1 MRSLGYVESFLALAQ
16 DRVDGAF
23 HIAAAAELRGSVD
36 HGALTEALAVVH
48 RRHPLLGAT
57 VHEIVDGPEAGS
69 WRFADEVPFSAVPVR
84 FGTGGVDD
92 EAVAAALGSDL
103 EDRFAQG
110 GPLWKVD
117 LVEVPGTDRSLL
129 SLSMHHVI
137 GDGMSVWTLLGEL
150 VDSYGDLVA
159 GRTPAIDRL
168 PLPPPVEHL
177 LPRVDVAVN
186 PWEGAGAAPAPWTFV
201 PVPFGDR
208 ATRVVIRD
216 LEAPLVGALHDGA
229 HRRGTTVN
237 AALVAAIVRASA
249 VLPGHQVDG
258 QLSVPTNVR
267 PRVEPPVRADAVG
280 ALFRDVF
287 VAFDEPALA
296 GDLWDGAR
304 LLEQR
309 YLDGAAAQLAWTPDV
324 TPAQLHA
331 DVDPFLDP
339 TRDWYALPMAV
350 TNLGRLAAGPEDS
363 PLAVENLYANVSQ
376 RTANVGVVLAVT
388 TVRDRMHLTFS
399 HTEPLLGVA
408 DTEALADEVVTL
420 IEAAAGA

>member
-1 MRSLGYVESFLALAQ
+1 MRALGYVESFLALAQ
-16 DRVDGAF
+16 DRVGGAF
-23 HIAAAAELRGSVD
+23 HIAAAAELRGPVD
-36 HGALTEALAVVH
+36 HAAFTAALEVLH

-57 VHEIVDGPEAGS
+57 VHEVVDGPEAGS

-84 FGTGGVDD
+84 FGTGAVDD
-92 EAVAAALGSDL
+92 DGVAAALGSDL
-103 EDRFAQG
+103 DDRFAQG

-117 LVEVPGTDRSLL
+117 LLEVPGTDRALL

-137 GDGMSVWTLLGEL
+137 GDGMSVWTLLGHL
-150 VDSYGDLVA
+150 VDVYGELVA
-159 GRTPAIDRL
+159 GGTPERERR
-168 PLPPPVEHL
+168 PVQPPVEHL
-177 LPRVDVAVN
+177 LPRVDAAVN
-186 PWEGAGAAPAPWTFV
+186 PWEGTGDVPPPWTFA
-201 PVPFGDR
+201 PVPFADR
-208 ATRVVIRD
+208 ATQVVIRD
-216 LEAPLVGALHDGA
+216 LEAPLVAALHAGA

-237 AALVAAIVRASA
+237 AALVSAIVRASSL
-249 VLPGHQVDG
+249 LPGHQVDG

-267 PRVEPPVRADAVG
+267 PRVVPPVPDDAVG

-350 TNLGRLAAGPEDS
+350 TNLGRLAAGPEDA
-363 PLAVENLYANVSQ
+363 PLAVESLYANVSQ
-376 RTANVGVVLAVT
+376 RTANIGVVLAVA

-408 DTEALADEVVTL
+408 DTEALADQVVTL
-420 IEAAAGA
+420 IEAAAGS